1 MVIKMLREVRAMLKT
16 CKHRPYLLVGLACV
30 QFQLKTALLDH
41 LISALMELNGGD
53 VILYKGRGSSLD
65 IAPLTKLQS

>member
-1 MVIKMLREVRAMLKT
+1 
-16 CKHRPYLLVGLACV
+16 LLVGLACV